1 MSLKSGDDQNS
12 FTGNCKMTDHRPHW
26 LELAEYIAL
35 GLTLLTLMA
44 MGGWFWPLFLLVVTF
59 GLNILTRLRER
70 TRQRQRLT
78 EITGHLQDQWEEE
91 KEALSAQIQSLSPA
105 VARDNARAVA
115 TRSLREIAELEEN
128 ILVLEQSYNQ
138 IIQYINRNGLLERI
152 EHLEKSY
159 GRLHREILPI
169 NEESA
174 DIPATKAENEP
185 QITLPAL
192 NLTPT
197 STPVDIPHWHYY
209 RRLTAH
215 REMITAIAITEDQRF
230 LISVSWDRT
239 LKIWDFA
246 RGTLINTVEAHDQG
260 ILALAVTGNG
270 DYHLATGG
278 FDQTVKLWTL
288 ASDASSL
295 ELNQIF
301 LGHLGSIHGLDF
313 APRWHFLVSGSYDQT
328 LKQWN
333 LEQENEEFSSYD
345 SLGAIYALAVAPNQ
359 DFIAAAGGDGT
370 VTLWQL
376 GSGEK
381 IAVLSGN
388 VSSVQSLAIAADGQI
403 IAAGCVDGTVKIWQY
418 DREKSGHF
426 APIRVINAHNG
437 QVTSLVFGEE
447 GQWLFT
453 GGTDGEIKIWLANYQ
468 QAIATLST
476 DNGRSSPISSLVLSP
491 DYCHLAAAAADGS
504 ITIWENIT

>member
-1 MSLKSGDDQNS
+1 M
-12 FTGNCKMTDHRPHW
+12 
-26 LELAEYIAL
+26 
-35 GLTLLTLMA
+35 
-44 MGGWFWPLFLLVVTF
+44 
-59 GLNILTRLRER
+59 
-70 TRQRQRLT
+70 
-78 EITGHLQDQWEEE
+78 
-91 KEALSAQIQSLSPA
+91 
-105 VARDNARAVA
+105 
-115 TRSLREIAELEEN
+115 
-128 ILVLEQSYNQ
+128 
-138 IIQYINRNGLLERI
+138 
-152 EHLEKSY
+152 
-159 GRLHREILPI
+159 PI

-174 DIPATKAENEP
+174 DITATKAENEP

-197 STPVDIPHWHYY
+197 PPPVDIPHWHYY
-209 RRLTAH
+209 RRLAAH

-288 ASDASSL
+288 ASDASNL

-333 LEQENEEFSSYD
+333 LEQETEEFSSYD

-376 GSGEK
+376 GSGAK

-388 VSSVQSLAIAADGQI
+388 VSSVQSLAIAADSQI

-418 DREKSGHF
+418 DPEKSGHF

-437 QVTSLVFGEE
+437 QVTSLVFAEE

-468 QAIATLST
+468 QAIATLSAT
-476 DNGRSSPISSLVLSP
+476 NERSSPISSLVLSP

>member
-1 MSLKSGDDQNS
+1 MSLKSGDDQNP

-44 MGGWFWPLFLLVVTF
+44 MGAGFLPLFLLVVTF
-59 GLNILTRLRER
+59 GLNILNRLRER
-70 TRQRQRLT
+70 TLQRQRLT
-78 EITGHLQDQWEEE
+78 EITGHLQEQWEEE
-91 KEALSAQIQSLSPA
+91 KEALSAQIQSLDPA
-105 VARDNARAVA
+105 AVRDNDRAV
-115 TRSLREIAELEEN
+115 AELEEN

-159 GRLHREILPI
+159 IRLQREILPLK
-169 NEESA
+169 EESA
-174 DIPATKAENEP
+174 DINAIKAENEP

-197 STPVDIPHWHYY
+197 SPPVPHWHYY
-209 RRLTAH
+209 RRLSAH
-215 REMITAIAITEDQRF
+215 REMITAIAITKDQRF

-260 ILALAVTGNG
+260 ILALAVTRNG

-288 ASDASSL
+288 ASDGSNL
-295 ELNQIF
+295 QLNQIF

-376 GSGEK
+376 GSGAK

-388 VSSVQSLAIAADGQI
+388 VSSVQSLAIAADSQI

-418 DREKSGHF
+418 NPEKSGHF

-437 QVTSLVFGEE
+437 QVTSLVFAEE

-453 GGTDGEIKIWLANYQ
+453 GGTDGEIKIWLANSQ
-468 QAIATLST
+468 QAIATLSAT
-476 DNGRSSPISSLVLSP
+476 NERSSPISSLVLSP

>member
-1 MSLKSGDDQNS
+1 MSLKSGDHQNS

-35 GLTLLTLMA
+35 GLTLLTLIA
-44 MGGWFWPLFLLVVTF
+44 MGAGFLPLFLLVVTF
-59 GLNILTRLRER
+59 GLNILNRLRER
-70 TRQRQRLT
+70 TRQLQRLT
-78 EITGHLQDQWEEE
+78 EITGHLQEQWEEE

-105 VARDNARAVA
+105 AAKDNALAV
-115 TRSLREIAELEEN
+115 AELEEN
-128 ILVLEQSYNQ
+128 ILALEQSYNQ

-159 GRLHREILPI
+159 SRLQREILPI

-174 DIPATKAENEP
+174 DITATKAENEP
-185 QITLPAL
+185 QITLPTL
-192 NLTPT
+192 NLTLT
-197 STPVDIPHWHYY
+197 SPPVPIPHWHYY

-288 ASDASSL
+288 ASDGSNL
-295 ELNQIF
+295 ELDQIF

-313 APRWHFLVSGSYDQT
+313 ASRWHFLVSGSYDQT

-333 LEQENEEFSSYD
+333 LEQETEEFSSYD

-370 VTLWQL
+370 VSLWQL

-388 VSSVQSLAIAADGQI
+388 VSSVQSLAIAADSQI

-418 DREKSGHF
+418 DPEKSGYF

-437 QVTSLVFGEE
+437 QVTSLVFAEE

-453 GGTDGEIKIWLANYQ
+453 GGTDGEIKIWLANSQ
-468 QAIATLST
+468 QAIATLT
-476 DNGRSSPISSLVLSP
+476 AADGRSSPISSLVLSP

>member
-1 MSLKSGDDQNS
+1 
-12 FTGNCKMTDHRPHW
+12 
-26 LELAEYIAL
+26 
-35 GLTLLTLMA
+35 
-44 MGGWFWPLFLLVVTF
+44 
-59 GLNILTRLRER
+59 
-70 TRQRQRLT
+70 
-78 EITGHLQDQWEEE
+78 
-91 KEALSAQIQSLSPA
+91 
-105 VARDNARAVA
+105 
-115 TRSLREIAELEEN
+115 
-128 ILVLEQSYNQ
+128 
-138 IIQYINRNGLLERI
+138 
-152 EHLEKSY
+152 
-159 GRLHREILPI
+159 
-169 NEESA
+169 
-174 DIPATKAENEP
+174 
-185 QITLPAL
+185 
-192 NLTPT
+192 
-197 STPVDIPHWHYY
+197 
-209 RRLTAH
+209 
-215 REMITAIAITEDQRF
+215 MITAIAITEDQRF

-288 ASDASSL
+288 ASDGSNL

-333 LEQENEEFSSYD
+333 LEQETEEFSSYD

-376 GSGEK
+376 GSGAK

-388 VSSVQSLAIAADGQI
+388 VSSVQSIAIAADSQI

-418 DREKSGHF
+418 NPEKSGHF

-437 QVTSLVFGEE
+437 QVTSLVFAEQ

-453 GGTDGEIKIWLANYQ
+453 GGTDGEIKIWLANSQ
-468 QAIATLST
+468 QAIATLT
-476 DNGRSSPISSLVLSP
+476 AADGRSSPISSLVLSP

>member
-1 MSLKSGDDQNS
+1 MSLKSGDDQNP
-12 FTGNCKMTDHRPHW
+12 FTGNCKMTDHRLHG

-35 GLTLLTLMA
+35 GLTLLTLIA
-44 MGGWFWPLFLLVVTF
+44 MGAGFLPLFLLVVTF
-59 GLNILTRLRER
+59 GLNILNRLREK

-78 EITGHLQDQWEEE
+78 EMTGHLQSQWEEE

-105 VARDNARAVA
+105 VARDNASA
-115 TRSLREIAELEEN
+115 IAELEEN
-128 ILVLEQSYNQ
+128 ILVLEQSHNQ
-138 IIQYINRNGLLERI
+138 IIQYINRNALLERI

-159 GRLHREILPI
+159 SRLNREIVPL

-185 QITLPAL
+185 QITLPTL

-197 STPVDIPHWHYY
+197 SPPVPHWHYY

-246 RGTLINTVEAHDQG
+246 RGTLITTVEAHDQG

-288 ASDASSL
+288 ARDASSL

-333 LEQENEEFSSYD
+333 LEQETEEFSSYD

-370 VTLWQL
+370 VSLWQL

-388 VSSVQSLAIAADGQI
+388 VSSVESLAIAADGQI

-418 DREKSGHF
+418 DPEKSGYF

-437 QVTSLVFGEE
+437 QVTSLVFAEE

-453 GGTDGEIKIWLANYQ
+453 GGTDGEIKIWLANSQ
-468 QAIATLST
+468 QAIATLSAA
-476 DNGRSSPISSLVLSP
+476 DGRSSPISSLVLSP

>member
-1 MSLKSGDDQNS
+1 MSLKSGDHQNP

-35 GLTLLTLMA
+35 GLTLLTLIA
-44 MGGWFWPLFLLVVTF
+44 MGAGFLPLFLLVVTF
-59 GLNILTRLRER
+59 GLNILNRLRER
-70 TRQRQRLT
+70 TRQLQRLT
-78 EITGHLQDQWEEE
+78 EITGHLQEQWEEE

-105 VARDNARAVA
+105 AAKDNALAV
-115 TRSLREIAELEEN
+115 AELEEN
-128 ILVLEQSYNQ
+128 ILALEQSYNQ
-138 IIQYINRNGLLERI
+138 IIQYINRNALLERI

-159 GRLHREILPI
+159 SRLQREILPI

-174 DIPATKAENEP
+174 DITATKAENEP
-185 QITLPAL
+185 QITLPTL
-192 NLTPT
+192 NLTLT
-197 STPVDIPHWHYY
+197 SPPVPIPHWHYY

-246 RGTLINTVEAHDQG
+246 RGTLINTLEAHDQG

-288 ASDASSL
+288 ASDGSNL
-295 ELNQIF
+295 ELDQIF

-313 APRWHFLVSGSYDQT
+313 ASRWHFLVSGSYDQT

-333 LEQENEEFSSYD
+333 LEQETEEFSSYD

-370 VTLWQL
+370 VSLWQL

-388 VSSVQSLAIAADGQI
+388 VSSVQSLAIAADSQI

-418 DREKSGHF
+418 DPEKSGYF

-437 QVTSLVFGEE
+437 QVTSLVFAEE

-453 GGTDGEIKIWLANYQ
+453 GGTDGEIKIWLANSQ
-468 QAIATLST
+468 QAIATLT
-476 DNGRSSPISSLVLSP
+476 AADGRSSPISSLVLSP

>member
-1 MSLKSGDDQNS
+1 MSLKSGDDQNP

-44 MGGWFWPLFLLVVTF
+44 MGAGFLPLFLLVVTF
-59 GLNILTRLRER
+59 GLNILNRLRER
-70 TRQRQRLT
+70 TRQLQRLT
-78 EITGHLQDQWEEE
+78 EITGHLQEQWEEE

-105 VARDNARAVA
+105 VARDNDRAVA

-128 ILVLEQSYNQ
+128 ILALEQSYNQ
-138 IIQYINRNGLLERI
+138 IIQYINRNALLERI

-159 GRLHREILPI
+159 SRLQREILPLK
-169 NEESA
+169 EESA
-174 DIPATKAENEP
+174 DINAIKAENEP

-197 STPVDIPHWHYY
+197 SPPVPHWHYY
-209 RRLTAH
+209 RRLSAH
-215 REMITAIAITEDQRF
+215 REMITAIAITENQRF

-288 ASDASSL
+288 ASDGSNL
-295 ELNQIF
+295 ELDQIF

-333 LEQENEEFSSYD
+333 LEQETEEFSSYD

-370 VTLWQL
+370 VSLWQL

-388 VSSVQSLAIAADGQI
+388 VSSVQSLAIAADSQI

-418 DREKSGHF
+418 NPEKSGHF

-437 QVTSLVFGEE
+437 QVTSLVFAPG

-453 GGTDGEIKIWLANYQ
+453 GGTDGEIKIWLANSQ
-468 QAIATLST
+468 QAIATLT
-476 DNGRSSPISSLVLSP
+476 ATNERSSPISSLVLSP

>member
-1 MSLKSGDDQNS
+1 MSLKSGDDQNP
-12 FTGNCKMTDHRPHW
+12 FTGNCKMTDHRRPG

-35 GLTLLTLMA
+35 GLTLLTLIA
-44 MGGWFWPLFLLVVTF
+44 MGAGFLPLFLLVVTF
-59 GLNILTRLRER
+59 GLNILNRLRER
-70 TRQRQRLT
+70 TRQLQRLT
-78 EITGHLQDQWEEE
+78 EITGHLQEQWEEE

-105 VARDNARAVA
+105 AARDNDRAV
-115 TRSLREIAELEEN
+115 AELEEN
-128 ILVLEQSYNQ
+128 ILALEQSYNQ

-159 GRLHREILPI
+159 SRLQREILPLK
-169 NEESA
+169 EESA
-174 DIPATKAENEP
+174 DIPAIKAEHEP
-185 QITLPAL
+185 QITLPTL
-192 NLTPT
+192 NLTT
-197 STPVDIPHWHYY
+197 SPPVDIPHWHYY
-209 RRLTAH
+209 RRLSAH

-288 ASDASSL
+288 AGDGSSL

-333 LEQENEEFSSYD
+333 LEQETEEFSSYD

-376 GSGEK
+376 GSGAK

-388 VSSVQSLAIAADGQI
+388 ISSVQSLAIAADSQI

-418 DREKSGHF
+418 DPEKSGHF

-437 QVTSLVFGEE
+437 QVTSLVFAPG

-453 GGTDGEIKIWLANYQ
+453 GGTDGEIKIWLANSQ
-468 QAIATLST
+468 QAIATLT
-476 DNGRSSPISSLVLSP
+476 AADGRSSPISSLVLSP

>member
-1 MSLKSGDDQNS
+1 MSLKSGDDQNP
-12 FTGNCKMTDHRPHW
+12 FTGNCKMTDHRLHG

-35 GLTLLTLMA
+35 GLTLLTLIA
-44 MGGWFWPLFLLVVTF
+44 MGAGFLPLFLLVVTF
-59 GLNILTRLRER
+59 GLNILNRLRER
-70 TRQRQRLT
+70 TRQLQRLT
-78 EITGHLQDQWEEE
+78 EITGHLQEQWEEE

-105 VARDNARAVA
+105 SAKDNASA
-115 TRSLREIAELEEN
+115 IAELEEN
-128 ILVLEQSYNQ
+128 ILALEQSYNQ
-138 IIQYINRNGLLERI
+138 IIQYINRNALLERI

-159 GRLHREILPI
+159 SRLQREILPLK
-169 NEESA
+169 EESA
-174 DIPATKAENEP
+174 DINAIKAENEP
-185 QITLPAL
+185 QITLPTL

-197 STPVDIPHWHYY
+197 SPPVPMPHWHYY
-209 RRLTAH
+209 RRLSAH
-215 REMITAIAITEDQRF
+215 REMITAIAITENQRF

-288 ASDASSL
+288 ARDGSNL

-333 LEQENEEFSSYD
+333 LEQETEEFSSYD

-376 GSGEK
+376 GSGAK

-388 VSSVQSLAIAADGQI
+388 VSSVQSLAIAADSQI

-418 DREKSGHF
+418 DQEKSGHF

-437 QVTSLVFGEE
+437 QVTSLVFAEE

-453 GGTDGEIKIWLANYQ
+453 GGTDGEIKIWLANSQ
-468 QAIATLST
+468 QAIATLSAT
-476 DNGRSSPISSLVLSP
+476 NERSSPISSLVLSP